1 MSFRHH
7 AFCFYKSNMMN
18 RRSGAGATMN
28 LSSMKRLLLLVSIFM
43 AISGES
49 CSKQEDTPQEDLYL
63 TVFPTELDF
72 PYEGE
77 TIEVLVQSNAPLNFA
92 WSPSPSKPDWLKMS
106 ATSSGFTF
114 SAQENKT
121 FYARGA
127 MLMIYTNE
135 INGKVSQSYIDFYQ
149 IGKPQN

>member
-1 MSFRHH
+1 
-7 AFCFYKSNMMN
+7 
-18 RRSGAGATMN
+18 
-28 LSSMKRLLLLVSIFM
+28 M

-49 CSKQEDTPQEDLYL
+49 CSKQEDTPQEDPYL

-92 WSPSPSKPDWLKMS
+92 WSPSPNKPDWLKMS
-106 ATSSGFTF
+106 ATSSRFTF

-135 INGKVSQSYIDFYQ
+135 INGKVSQSHIDFYQ